1 MKEVLIFIG
10 GVAVGIAG
18 LVTTVLVWDKL
29 ENSSDATDRE
39 QEEQGALALPEGD
52 NGGRKNLSQHPG

>member
-1 MKEVLIFIG
+1 MSNMWVFIG

-29 ENSSDATDRE
+29 ENGGDSSDEEME
-39 QEEQGALALPEGD
+39 QQKRLALPEGE
-52 NGGRKNLSQHPG
+52 GKS

>member
-39 QEEQGALALPEGD
+39 LKKQGALALPEGD
-52 NGGRKNLSQHPG
+52 NGGR